1 MSSSL
6 ASFPLNFVSFFQFF
20 AIFYMILSILPI
32 KEIFQSLR
40 QHRKKM
46 HVLPILGQLQMQS
59 AKVMASTRRP
69 ALSGILVCSPEVT
82 LTYEKGQVSILDF
95 TSTVSTGNKHDQK
108 TKRGP
113 RNSATFSLILIQ
125 VYLAAKELKIAL
137 NSVVLVLTIY
147 ICKMSKNVRKGSTC
161 EKCVQ
166 LTEGRR
172 VVNFLA
178 SRISCNWKG
187 NTNDIN
193 WYSEPIPENPRIRWD
208 HASKVKLVTWKKTD
222 MAWVSTYQ
230 STYISIHRIYT
241 YIKSNWLSKVYKSV
255 YVSILCL
262 KGHVENSALQ

>member
-1 MSSSL
+1 
-6 ASFPLNFVSFFQFF
+6 
-20 AIFYMILSILPI
+20 
-32 KEIFQSLR
+32 
-40 QHRKKM
+40 
-46 HVLPILGQLQMQS
+46 
-59 AKVMASTRRP
+59 
-69 ALSGILVCSPEVT
+69 
-82 LTYEKGQVSILDF
+82 
-95 TSTVSTGNKHDQK
+95 
-108 TKRGP
+108 
-113 RNSATFSLILIQ
+113 
-125 VYLAAKELKIAL
+125 
-137 NSVVLVLTIY
+137 
-147 ICKMSKNVRKGSTC
+147 MSKNVRKGSTC

-222 MAWVSTYQ
+222 RAWVSTYQ

-262 KGHVENSALQ
+262 KGHVENSALQEQNVWKSMMFGFRL

>member
-6 ASFPLNFVSFFQFF
+6 PSFPLNFVSFFQFF
-20 AIFYMILSILPI
+20 AIYYMILSILPI

-82 LTYEKGQVSILDF
+82 LTYKKGQVSILDF
-95 TSTVSTGNKHDQK
+95 TSTVSAGNKHDQK

-113 RNSATFSLILIQ
+113 RNSATFILISIQ
-125 VYLAAKELKIAL
+125 VYLAAKGLKIAL
-137 NSVVLVLTIY
+137 NSVVLVLTIF
-147 ICKMSKNVRKGSTC
+147 ICKMSKSVRKGNTC
-161 EKCVQ
+161 EKFVQ

-178 SRISCNWKG
+178 SRISYNWKG
-187 NTNDIN
+187 NANDI
-193 WYSEPIPENPRIRWD
+193 WYFEPIPENPRIRWD
-208 HASKVKLVTWKKTD
+208 HASKVKLVTCKKTLR
-222 MAWVSTYQ
+222 ACVSTYQ
-230 STYISIHRIYT
+230 NTYISTHRIYT

-255 YVSILCL
+255 YVSIFCL